1 MRRRSSAQPPFPTL
15 RRALYLLRWRLY
27 AVCVRL
33 CALVGGRVG
42 TCVVVGGCLVCASG
56 RSVGGSHDVARLGR
70 GGYVV
75 GAMWDEGS
83 VVHAMRRFGG
93 TTLAWRFGDG

>member
-1 MRRRSSAQPPFPTL
+1 MRRRSLARPPPPML

-56 RSVGGSHDVARLGR
+56 RSVGGSHDVALFSLRL
-70 GGYVV
+70 Y
-75 GAMWDEGS
+75 M
-83 VVHAMRRFGG
+83 
-93 TTLAWRFGDG
+93 

>member
-1 MRRRSSAQPPFPTL
+1 MRRRSLARPPPPML

-42 TCVVVGGCLVCASG
+42 TCVVVGGCLVCTSG
-56 RSVGGSHDVARLGR
+56 RSVGGCLGCLGSLVFNFTPRLG
-70 GGYVV
+70 YP
-75 GAMWDEGS
+75 
-83 VVHAMRRFGG
+83 
-93 TTLAWRFGDG
+93 

>member
-1 MRRRSSAQPPFPTL
+1 MRRRSSARPPPPML
-15 RRALYLLRWRLY
+15 RRALYLLRWRLYRLY

-56 RSVGGSHDVARLGR
+56 RSVGGSHDVALFYNTTYHGSTHYPLNV
-70 GGYVV
+70 GKAKYHHGYY
-75 GAMWDEGS
+75 
-83 VVHAMRRFGG
+83 RRE
-93 TTLAWRFGDG
+93 